1 MLYVTSRSNSE
12 TYTAYH
18 ALMEKRAPDGGHFLP
33 IRLVP
38 FSRQELDGLKGKNPN
53 QAVADVLNLFFST
66 QLTGWAVDFAVGR
79 NPVRLKS
86 MNHRITVVESWHNL
100 DWNFDRMVR
109 NLSALI
115 RGTRDTEQPAGEWAA
130 IAVRMGALF
139 GVFGEL
145 MREGIAN
152 PESPVDIA
160 VPSGDF
166 SMVMSAW
173 YARQLGL
180 PIGNIVCCCN
190 ENNGLWDLIC
200 HGGLRT
206 NAVAQHTSTPDCDR
220 VIPDQLE
227 RLICACG
234 GGEETEVFVRCCREG
249 RMYFP
254 SEQTLQRLQQGLHVS
269 VVSRKR
275 LESTIPNAYSTHG
288 YVFGPYSALCY
299 AGLLDYRARTGES
312 GSALILSEQGAL
324 CHDGMVARTM
334 GIPVETL
341 HKILE

>member
-1 MLYVTSRSNSE
+1 MLYATTRSNLE

-18 ALMEKRAPDGGHFLP
+18 ALTENRAPDGGHYIPL
-33 IRLVP
+33 RLGT
-38 FSRQELDGLKGKNPN
+38 FSQEELNGLKGKNPN
-53 QAVADVLNLFFST
+53 QAVADMLNLLFPT
-66 QLTGWAVDFAVGR
+66 QLTGWDVDFAVGR
-79 NPVRLKS
+79 YPVRLKS
-86 MNHRITVVESWHNL
+86 MNHRITVAESWHNL
-100 DWNFDRMVR
+100 DWDFDRMVR

-115 RGTRDTEQPAGEWAA
+115 RGTRDTDKPAGDWAA
-130 IAVRMGALF
+130 IAVRMGVLF

-145 MREGIAN
+145 MRDGTAG
-152 PESPVDIA
+152 PETPVDIA

-173 YARQLGL
+173 YARCMGL

-190 ENNGLWDLIC
+190 ENNGLWDLIY
-200 HGGLRT
+200 HGELRT
-206 NAVAQHTSTPDCDR
+206 NAVAQRTSTPDCDR
-220 VIPDQLE
+220 VVPDQLE
-227 RLICACG
+227 RLIFACG
-234 GGEETEVFVRCCREG
+234 GGEETEAFTRCCREG

-254 SEQTLQRLQQGLHVS
+254 PEETLAKLRSGLHVS

-312 GSALILSEQGAL
+312 GNALILSEQGAL
-324 CHDGMVARTM
+324 CHDGMVARCM
-334 GIPVETL
+334 GMDVERL